1 MISNCGSLTEKC
13 SEFLDHFLGK
23 ISCKMDGPILRILET
38 VKKINNLD
46 SIPENAIFVTVD
58 VMGLYPIIL
67 YELGFRALREVLDKT
82 DEKATPKEELLKME
96 FVLKTIISN
105 LATK

>member
-1 MISNCGSLTEKC
+1 
-13 SEFLDHFLGK
+13 
-23 ISCKMDGPILRILET
+23 MDGPILRILET

-58 VMGLYPIIL
+58 VVGLYPIIL
-67 YELGFRALREVLDKT
+67 HELGFRALREVLDKT